1 MSTSEREDLQ
11 TEVWKPRQLTGGLAQ
26 EMSWL
31 GCARTFGCFSIS
43 SHFPQMLCCKFNSR
57 RAMGLDFHG
66 HQTAG
71 RFFIFFFS
79 SVFSLLSS
87 QHLESVIYST
97 FSLPFTLYSRPGE
110 LALSQRKK
118 STLMCNIAWRQCFHR
133 NLRRPWA
140 GNWQH
145 LFMASSRSGSNPN
158 ATHSEESQQHVRKQ
172 PPRLIET
179 GFFHKSR

>member
-66 HQTAG
+66 HQTVG
-71 RFFIFFFS
+71 RFYFLFFIF
-79 SVFSLLSS
+79 
-87 QHLESVIYST
+87 
-97 FSLPFTLYSRPGE
+97 
-110 LALSQRKK
+110 LALYFPFFHP
-118 STLMCNIAWRQCFHR
+118 STCNQWSTVHFPFL
-133 NLRRPWA
+133 LRSIRDP
-140 GNWQH
+140 GNWPYLKEKKHINVQH
-145 LFMASSRSGSNPN
+145 SLKAVFPPKPQTTLG
-158 ATHSEESQQHVRKQ
+158 RKLAA
-172 PPRLIET
+172 PFYGLI
-179 GFFHKSR
+179 